1 MLDWL
6 CRRYPARFAVD
17 WEAGVA
23 ETLTEGY
30 RHTFRLADFAGCP
43 VRLCA
48 MLVQVREDFDS
59 KIRRILG
66 NLKASSDPNRAM
78 LVQEELALMR
88 EEPCEP
94 GSEADEREGGL
105 GLQHRFVAGCS
116 CAATTPA
123 ALAVLCL
130 AALPVLWLCCTRALC
145 PAVVSVPAGILCVP
159 ATPRSHTP
167 GSGVLERFQHRLRSP
182 CIELVRAGA
191 SRSIWP
197 RRRT

>member
-1 MLDWL
+1 
-6 CRRYPARFAVD
+6 
-17 WEAGVA
+17 
-23 ETLTEGY
+23 
-30 RHTFRLADFAGCP
+30 
-43 VRLCA
+43 
-48 MLVQVREDFDS
+48 
-59 KIRRILG
+59 
-66 NLKASSDPNRAM
+66 M

-130 AALPVLWLCCTRALC
+130 VAVLCCGCAALSPFVLLLCICARDRVC
-145 PAVVSVPAGILCVP
+145 FP
-159 ATPRSHTP
+159 ATPY
-167 GSGVLERFQHRLRSP
+167 
-182 CIELVRAGA
+182 IELVRAGA

>member
-1 MLDWL
+1 
-6 CRRYPARFAVD
+6 
-17 WEAGVA
+17 
-23 ETLTEGY
+23 
-30 RHTFRLADFAGCP
+30 
-43 VRLCA
+43 
-48 MLVQVREDFDS
+48 MLVQVRQDFDS

-116 CAATTPA
+116 CAPTTA
-123 ALAVLCL
+123 ALNVLFDVAVLCCGC
-130 AALPVLWLCCTRALC
+130 AAPSPFVLLLCICARDRVC
-145 PAVVSVPAGILCVP
+145 FP
-159 ATPRSHTP
+159 ATPYI
-167 GSGVLERFQHRLRSP
+167 V
-182 CIELVRAGA
+182 LVRAGA
-191 SRSIWP
+191 SPSIWP